1 MKEFLRH
8 LACLL
13 SLIVSSG
20 KALICSIVVPAT
32 FIKVTNLHLSFST
45 NMILGHGANTMTMEE
60 AKAKLCAQ
68 AKYVI
73 NWLKLR
79 TQSAMLL
86 PHIYIY
92 FSLFFPL
99 GFWVETAMQNS
110 CNITFSEGLKMK
122 PGFNSQKML
131 SSM

>member
-1 MKEFLRH
+1 
-8 LACLL
+8 
-13 SLIVSSG
+13 
-20 KALICSIVVPAT
+20 
-32 FIKVTNLHLSFST
+32 
-45 NMILGHGANTMTMEE
+45 MILGHGANTMTMEE

-86 PHIYIY
+86 PHIYF

-110 CNITFSEGLKMK
+110 CNTTFLEGLKMK
-122 PGFNSQKML
+122 PEFNSQKML

>member
-1 MKEFLRH
+1 MESDLKKFLRH

-13 SLIVSSG
+13 SLIVSPG
-20 KALICSIVVPAT
+20 KALICSSVVPAT

-79 TQSAMLL
+79 
-86 PHIYIY
+86 P
-92 FSLFFPL
+92 
-99 GFWVETAMQNS
+99 
-110 CNITFSEGLKMK
+110 
-122 PGFNSQKML
+122 
-131 SSM
+131 

>member
-1 MKEFLRH
+1 MPVYT
-8 LACLL
+8 LL
-13 SLIVSSG
+13 SLIVSPG

-86 PHIYIY
+86 PHIYI
-92 FSLFFPL
+92 FSLSFFP
-99 GFWVETAMQNS
+99 
-110 CNITFSEGLKMK
+110 
-122 PGFNSQKML
+122 
-131 SSM
+131 

>member
-1 MKEFLRH
+1 
-8 LACLL
+8 
-13 SLIVSSG
+13 
-20 KALICSIVVPAT
+20 
-32 FIKVTNLHLSFST
+32 
-45 NMILGHGANTMTMEE
+45 MILGHGANTMTMEE

-79 TQSAMLL
+79 PLKVPTS
-86 PHIYIY
+86 YIVTY
-92 FSLFFPL
+92 IFFSLSLFFLTL

-110 CNITFSEGLKMK
+110 CNTTFLEGLKMK
-122 PGFNSQKML
+122 PEFNSQKML